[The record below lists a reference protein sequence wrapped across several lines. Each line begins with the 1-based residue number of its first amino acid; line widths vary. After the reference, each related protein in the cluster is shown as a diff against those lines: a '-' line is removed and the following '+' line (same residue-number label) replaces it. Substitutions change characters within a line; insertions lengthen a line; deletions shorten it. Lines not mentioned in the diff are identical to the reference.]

1 MILKFCVLTIF
12 YLQGSNQWVKCRAER
27 EELAPGQFVKTVSVD
42 NNPFGTLVLRPWLE
56 DKTLGTWG
64 STDGFTEEE
73 NPPEG
78 HFGITYTDKAA
89 AEIDLYLSNTS

>member
-1 MILKFCVLTIF
+1 M
-12 YLQGSNQWVKCRAER
+12 
-27 EELAPGQFVKTVSVD
+27 TVE
-42 NNPFGTLVLRPWLE
+42 NNPFSNLVLRPWLD

-78 HFGITYTDKAA
+78 HFGLYYKARA
-89 AEIDLYLSNTS
+89 AEIDLYLST

>member
-1 MILKFCVLTIF
+1 MRCK
-12 YLQGSNQWVKCRAER
+12 SER
-27 EELAPGQFVKTVSVD
+27 EEIIPGQDVKTVSVE
-42 NNPFGTLVLRPWLE
+42 NNPFSHLVLRPWLD

-78 HFGITYTDKAA
+78 HFELHYQELN
-89 AEIDLYLSNTS
+89 AEIDLYLSH

>member
-1 MILKFCVLTIF
+1 M
-12 YLQGSNQWVKCRAER
+12 
-27 EELAPGQFVKTVSVD
+27 PGQDVKTVSVD
-42 NNPFGTLVLRPWLE
+42 NNPFSNLVLRPWLD

-78 HFGITYTDKAA
+78 HIGFHYQELN
-89 AEIDLYLSNTS
+89 AEIDLYLSL